1 MASIIVW
8 IIFGGFGIVM
18 LYVGVT
24 QYLQQRRLLSST
36 QTVDAVIIE
45 SQVFSSTSA
54 DTDSRL
60 GRSNSTTTH
69 RPDVRFRYSVNRA
82 EFESDLLYP
91 TSIVRTFASRD
102 AAAEALAPFPLNA
115 RVRAFIDPSQ
125 PSKAFLVAE
134 RSAAP
139 LVFIVIGVL
148 LPPVTWLVGRWI
160 L

>member
-1 MASIIVW
+1 MARIIVFVV
-8 IIFGGFGIVM
+8 FGGFGIVM

-24 QYLQQRRLLSST
+24 QYLQQRRLLSSA
-36 QTVDAVIIE
+36 QTVDAVITH
-45 SQVFSSTSA
+45 SQVLSSVSA

-69 RPDVRFRYSVNRA
+69 RPDVRFRYTVNRA
-82 EFESDLLYP
+82 EFESELLYP
-91 TSIVRTFASRD
+91 TSIARTFASSD

-115 RVRAFIDPSQ
+115 RVRAFVDPSQ

-139 LVFIVIGVL
+139 VVFVVIGVL
-148 LPPVTWLVGRWI
+148 LPPVAWFVGRWI
-160 L
+160 M